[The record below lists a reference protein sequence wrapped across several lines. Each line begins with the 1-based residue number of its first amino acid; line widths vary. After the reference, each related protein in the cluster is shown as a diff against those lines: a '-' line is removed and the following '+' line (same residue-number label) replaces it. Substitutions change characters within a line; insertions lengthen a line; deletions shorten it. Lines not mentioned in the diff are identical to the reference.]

1 MARKVSFLILNKFS
15 NININT
21 FIYNI
26 LKTNFLF
33 IFKKKKKYI
42 FIFFIKK
49 KFIFFLIFK
58 NNKKKKI
65 IKKKSKIG
73 RLKEIRIGLN
83 IHKRDYD
90 IKIKKVNFFLLE
102 GYTVKVAIIFKG
114 REIIFKEKGV
124 ELILKFQNNIKG
136 VYFKFSDIE
145 FEGKYIYSIFIPKI
159 KNENKKKKHKMYK
172 KKNNN

>member
-1 MARKVSFLILNKFS
+1 MYKKISFLILNK
-15 NININT
+15 INIILIKT
-21 FIYNI
+21 FLYNL
-26 LKTNFLF
+26 LKINFLF
-33 IFKKKKKYI
+33 IFKKTKKYS
-42 FIFFIKK
+42 FIFFNKK
-49 KFIFFLIFK
+49 KNQLFLIFK
-58 NNKKKKI
+58 NNRKKKI
-65 IKKKSKIG
+65 VKKKSKVG

-90 IKIKKVNFFLLE
+90 IKIKKANFFLLE
-102 GYTVKVAIIFKG
+102 GYTLKVCVIFKG

-145 FEGKYIYSIFIPKI
+145 FEGKYIFSIFIPKI
-159 KNENKKKKHKMYK
+159 KNENKKKKYKIYK